1 VNTKIQNAQ
10 DSALKLPRLPPQLRD
25 LQGAYHAPTPP
36 LQGLP
41 DLRFQGAV
49 IPNLIAPAT
58 PLPAKGAY
66 ESWVM
71 RGIWA
76 AAPYLH
82 NGSVP
87 TLAELLKPA
96 ANRTRQFKVGP
107 AYDTVNVGLAAEQ
120 TGFGGTITTTD
131 CSDLNS
137 GNSNCGHPYGT
148 QLSDAKKKALL
159 EYLKTL

>member
-1 VNTKIQNAQ
+1 
-10 DSALKLPRLPPQLRD
+10 
-25 LQGAYHAPTPP
+25 
-36 LQGLP
+36 LP
-41 DLRFQGAV
+41 DLRIQGAL

-58 PLPAKGAY
+58 PLPPKGAY
-66 ESWVM
+66 ESRVM

-82 NGSVP
+82 SGSVP
-87 TLAELLKPA
+87 TLAKLLKPA
-96 ANRTRQFKVGP
+96 ADRVRQFKVGP

-120 TGFGGTITTTD
+120 TGFNGTISTTD

-148 QLSDAKKKALL
+148 HLSDGEKKALL